1 MGTSSIFL
9 CLLFL
14 GGALGKGLAASLAQR
29 QLRCYTCNFAK
40 PCYPVPTKC
49 QDDEVCGISI
59 GTSDQSEVIERKG
72 CLPRAECSL
81 QGHTTYWSR
90 SYTLRHRCCEQDLCN
105 SAATLRQLPSLLLI
119 TLLVLV
125 ASFTWGGHQP
135 PVQDSS
141 TVIAALATPAQR
153 SLEIHPR
160 T

>member
-9 CLLFL
+9 CILFL
-14 GGALGKGLAASLAQR
+14 GGPLGLAASLAQR
-29 QLRCYTCNFAK
+29 QLRCYTCNFVK

-49 QDDEVCGISI
+49 QEDEVCGISI
-59 GTSDQSEVIERKG
+59 GTSEKSEVIERKG

-90 SYTLRHRCCEQDLCN
+90 SYTLRHHCCEQDLCN
-105 SAATLRQLPSLLLI
+105 LATTPRQLPSLLLI
-119 TLLVLV
+119 TLLVLL

-141 TVIAALATPAQR
+141 TVTAALATPTQR
-153 SLEIHPR
+153 SLEICPR